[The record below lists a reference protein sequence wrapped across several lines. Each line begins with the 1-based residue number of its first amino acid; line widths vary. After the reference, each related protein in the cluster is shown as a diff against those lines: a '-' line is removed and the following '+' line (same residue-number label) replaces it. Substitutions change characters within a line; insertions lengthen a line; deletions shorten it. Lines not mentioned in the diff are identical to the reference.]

1 MKGRKIKGA
10 VCLLICVSILSINI
24 HEAKAS
30 SLGGVVAL
38 GDALATAGAGGTV
51 GCLLAPEVII
61 PMVLVALGVAGVGY
75 VANSSVVQ
83 DIAEDLS
90 ELPEGWTVL
99 QGGGNDPNNRRP
111 FLKGFYRAGK
121 VFLSV
126 ALLKKI
132 AEIAEGYG
140 LFEGVKRTGTIT
152 YYNDIETGGK
162 VKRYTS
168 IEDVLDASVETIND
182 SNWTKQK
189 ADELKGMLLLN
200 NVDITKPGWIISKM
214 NDPTNNG
221 SIRLTITNIDE
232 LTISSIYDRG
242 SYLKQVFFNEGAVSC
257 YNVNYNY
264 NYGIFNASTGNQT
277 SIYHGFGAYNG
288 NFYISSFGALYDAA
302 ISGIPVT
309 GNIPSYDVEDGWR
322 LPEWKYNGINIDP
335 VADPEGATEAN
346 PVSLPDGAEIPLI
359 YPIGDEPTVWP
370 EINPEPYRWP
380 DNLPSDPSDPDPA
393 AQDEA
398 QRGAVDVIPGIDED
412 PTISNE
418 TIFNSLTVPKSIR
431 EKFPFCLIYDVYDI
445 YNITFYGVNP
455 DSAKMGFN
463 SDNAEFAVIS
473 SGSTSENIINVGA
486 GRSIERKAPR
496 FEWIPPNIPGFQNM
510 EPIIIDLSMF
520 DEYALKFRF
529 CIYIIYS
536 ISIAMGLVNAYK
548 GTFGSASEDHGP
560 AV

>member
-1 MKGRKIKGA
+1 MKGKKIKGA

-24 HEAKAS
+24 YEAKAS

-99 QGGGNDPNNRRP
+99 QGGGSDPNNRRP

-121 VFLSV
+121 VFLSA

-140 LFEGVKRTGTIT
+140 LFDGVQLNSFTNQDNLSYGDKLSSVPIASMRNYVIKTLQDLGEVSMADRAATVFLAIERDIGTEKAGFFELRRNANYVYTVSMFINEDT
-152 YYNDIETGGK
+152 ENIIFNRYNGSVKAYLVNNVEHENYGSKYISPDLNFTLQSIESGNDIIIG
-162 VKRYTS
+162 VH
-168 IEDVLDASVETIND
+168 VVEN
-182 SNWTKQK
+182 SNNAT
-189 ADELKGMLLLN
+189 AY
-200 NVDITKPGWIISKM
+200 
-214 NDPTNNG
+214 
-221 SIRLTITNIDE
+221 
-232 LTISSIYDRG
+232 ISSIG
-242 SYLKQVFFNEGAVSC
+242 
-257 YNVNYNY
+257 VN
-264 NYGIFNASTGNQT
+264 ATEPT
-277 SIYHGFGAYNG
+277 
-288 NFYISSFGALYDAA
+288 
-302 ISGIPVT
+302 GIPVT
-309 GNIPSYDVEDGWR
+309 NNLPSYDVEDGWR
-322 LPEWKYNGINIDP
+322 LPNWKYNGINIDP
-335 VADPEGATEAN
+335 AADPEGASEAY
-346 PVSLPDGAEIPLI
+346 PVTMPDGAEVPLI
-359 YPIGDEPTVWP
+359 YPIGDEPTEWP
-370 EINPEPYRWP
+370 EIEPEPYRWP
-380 DNLPSDPSDPDPA
+380 NNLPSDPSDPDPG

-398 QRGAVDVIPGIDED
+398 QRGTVDVIPGIDED

-455 DSAKMGFN
+455 DSAKMGFK

-496 FEWIPPNIPGFQNM
+496 FEWIPPNIPGFQNT

-548 GTFGSASEDHGP
+548 GTFGSTSEDHGP